1 MKKSV
6 FMTIGIILITGFCI
20 FGCGSKSASESKQ
33 QKTTTEASD
42 KTERKSVFGNFTTTD
57 LNGTTVDQSVFKKSK
72 LSLVNIWGT
81 FCTPCLKEL
90 PFLESLAKEYKG
102 RVQLIGIV
110 GDASKEKNSDV
121 AKQIVKKTGVTYLN
135 LLSSQSLMENYLQ
148 TVMYYPTT
156 VFVDENGRQV
166 GDAITRANSLEQW
179 KSLIEKRLKEV

>member
-1 MKKSV
+1 M
-6 FMTIGIILITGFCI
+6 
-20 FGCGSKSASESKQ
+20 
-33 QKTTTEASD
+33 
-42 KTERKSVFGNFTTTD
+42 
-57 LNGTTVDQSVFKKSK
+57 
-72 LSLVNIWGT
+72 
-81 FCTPCLKEL
+81 
-90 PFLESLAKEYKG
+90 
-102 RVQLIGIV
+102 IGIV